1 MKLYSK
7 VIPLIAR
14 DITEALTK
22 NEDIE
27 LEEGLEK
34 EAPKDF
40 EAILNEYQRSEREIS
55 DLAKDV
61 LNSRGWGNAKF
72 SEARKIAATARKFPM
87 GDDALDY
94 VINQMLEYMLISPN
108 IAEVYAED
116 HVMRKRIVVIMRR
129 YLKLDDEL
137 DMEVRKRLKNKQ
149 EGTRDWEIAYR
160 KTMEE
165 VRRLKGL

>member
-1 MKLYSK
+1 
-7 VIPLIAR
+7 
-14 DITEALTK
+14 
-22 NEDIE
+22 
-27 LEEGLEK
+27 
-34 EAPKDF
+34 
-40 EAILNEYQRSEREIS
+40 S

-165 VRRLKGL
+165 VRRMKGL